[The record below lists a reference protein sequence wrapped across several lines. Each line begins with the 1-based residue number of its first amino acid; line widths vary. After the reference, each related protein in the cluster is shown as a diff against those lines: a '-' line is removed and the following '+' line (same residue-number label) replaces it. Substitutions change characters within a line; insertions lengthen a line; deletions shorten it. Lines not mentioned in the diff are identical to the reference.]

1 MARERSGFGVHAL
14 EVWQKSSHVKR
25 QGRIPLEK
33 HRMDAAKKRQP
44 VLGVMEIY
52 LKYSLIKMEIEKLFA

>member
-1 MARERSGFGVHAL
+1 
-14 EVWQKSSHVKR
+14 
-25 QGRIPLEK
+25 
-33 HRMDAAKKRQP
+33 MDAAKKRQP